1 MSYDIPYTWILK
13 IVQMHLFTKLKQS
26 YRLGKQVYGSQG
38 IRWGGINWKIGIN
51 TYILL
56 NRASL
61 MAQLVKNPPA
71 MMETWVRS
79 LGWEDP
85 LEKEKATHPFQYSG
99 LENSM
104 DYTVHGVARV
114 RHN

>member
-1 MSYDIPYTWILK
+1 MDSKNCTNAFVYKTEIELQTWKTSLW
-13 IVQMHLFTKLKQS
+13 FS
-26 YRLGKQVYGSQG
+26 G

-51 TYILL
+51 TSILL

-114 RHN
+114 GHN

>member
-1 MSYDIPYTWILK
+1 MDSKNCTNAFVYKTEIELQTWKTSLW
-13 IVQMHLFTKLKQS
+13 FS
-26 YRLGKQVYGSQG
+26 G

-51 TYILL
+51 TSILL

-85 LEKEKATHPFQYSG
+85 LAKEVATHSSLLAWRIPWTKEPGGPQ
-99 LENSM
+99 SM
-104 DYTVHGVARV
+104 GSQELDITE
-114 RHN
+114 